1 MAKATGLEAGDAVVV
16 TGASQGIGRAIALDL
31 AARGA
36 KLALWDVTAD
46 KCAETAAMCRK
57 AGAQAIAAGVDVSDR
72 DQVLAAAEK
81 AAAAYGSIFGL
92 VSNAGIFPRASIL
105 ESTPQMWRDV
115 LGVNLLGNVFCA
127 QAVLPSMIAAKRGA
141 IVTVASGRA
150 LQGTPRGAHY
160 AASKAAI
167 VSFTKLWMPQAAW
180 AGVMPSPW
188 ATFVRM
194 AVSAASRDSTSW
206 TTPIP
211 GAATTASTRNSS
223 PAFCSAA
230 VRLRRNFR
238 AWKTS
243 PPPF

>member
-150 LQGTPRGAHY
+150 LQGTPRSAFPTEYRRGRRGVGLQ
-160 AASKAAI
+160 SK
-167 VSFTKLWMPQAAW
+167 SFA
-180 AGVMPSPW
+180 
-188 ATFVRM
+188 
-194 AVSAASRDSTSW
+194 
-206 TTPIP
+206 
-211 GAATTASTRNSS
+211 
-223 PAFCSAA
+223 
-230 VRLRRNFR
+230 RR
-238 AWKTS
+238 
-243 PPPF
+243 P